1 MLNVKSKL
9 YIIYSMTPFLLNT
22 VSFKKKIGYKYIYPS
37 VKRRL
42 SLMVDCD

>member
-22 VSFKKKIGYKYIYPS
+22 VSFKKKNWI
-37 VKRRL
+37 
-42 SLMVDCD
+42 